1 MPAIAH
7 PASLPA
13 PPPPAGRA
21 VGGQRGRRYGKIDG
35 VKARWVTLAAT
46 AVLAGCGTTP
56 AHPDAPAAARPD
68 VSFAATA
75 PAPSSSPSEVTTPS
89 PACLA
94 PGVALS
100 VGEVDAAMGLRAV
113 TLTLRNCGTATYSV
127 NGYPAVDVLDDA
139 RAVLDVAVLDGTSNV
154 STIERFNNPPKRVD
168 VKPGGTAVAVLV
180 WRNLTTD
187 AATVAKGAYLSVAPA
202 QGQPRHTLA
211 LFVDPGNTGKLAVSP
226 WTAPVTAP

>member
-1 MPAIAH
+1 MPATAR
-7 PASLPA
+7 PAPLPA
-13 PPPPAGRA
+13 PTQPAGRA
-21 VGGQRGRRYGKIDG
+21 AGGQRGRRRYGKIDG
-35 VKARWVTLAAT
+35 VKARWLPLAAM

-56 AHPDAPAAARPD
+56 AHPDAPAMARPD
-68 VSFAATA
+68 VSFAATT
-75 PAPSSSPSEVTTPS
+75 PAPSSSPSVVTPPS

-94 PGVALS
+94 PGVMLS

-113 TLTLRNCGTATYSV
+113 TLTLRNCGTATYTV
-127 NGYPAVDVLDDA
+127 KGYPAVDVLDDA
-139 RAVLDVAVLDGTSNV
+139 RTVLDVAVLDGTSNV
-154 STIERFNNPPKRVD
+154 SAIERFNNPPARVD

-211 LFVDPGNTGKLAVSP
+211 LYVDPGNTGKLAVSP
-226 WTAPVTAP
+226 WTAP